1 MSLCFISEVE
11 CKRIGYRSHRLIL
24 FVCVY
29 AVLCVPGMCVT
40 FHSFILSLC
49 VCMSVC
55 VRVRNVASRKI
66 TYHTVS

>member
-1 MSLCFISEVE
+1 MFISDVE

-55 VRVRNVASRKI
+55 VRNVVCRKI
-66 TYHTVS
+66 TYHTGS